1 MPIKFYREG
10 DLPYGV
16 FSNFSPHGLDLNGQF
31 WRTAEHY
38 FQAQK
43 FESGEAREQI
53 RLAKSPMDAKILGN
67 ARTFPLR
74 ADWNAVKDAVML
86 AAVRAKFAQ
95 HADIRE
101 TLLGTGE
108 AELIEDAKNDAYW
121 GSGADGTGRNQLGK
135 TLMQVRDE
143 LKKYKTTQDKV

>member
-1 MPIKFYREG
+1 MTIKFYRER

-16 FSNFSPHGLDLNGQF
+16 FSNFSPHGFDLDGGH

-43 FESGEAREQI
+43 FESDEAREEI
-53 RLAKSPMDAKILGN
+53 RRAKSPMDAKILGN

-74 ADWNAVKDAVML
+74 ADWNAVKDEVMYE
-86 AAVRAKFAQ
+86 AVRAKFTQ

-101 TLLGTGE
+101 TLLGTGD

-121 GSGADGTGRNQLGK
+121 GGGADGTGRNQLGK
-135 TLMQVRDE
+135 TLMRVREE
-143 LKKYKTTQDKV
+143 LREYK